1 MTTKEGPGLTVLDVL
16 REVAG
21 RWDLR
26 MLDEDIEHLVSD
38 RSVQVGFLGDFSSGK
53 STLINELT
61 GVDDLMPTQLEPC
74 TARAGE
80 VVSTPD
86 LDAPE
91 YFRVAPD
98 GETTPISRP
107 DFDDLARG
115 RTAGRPRVRLPSG
128 PGFPAGFVFLDTPGL
143 STLIEHHTA
152 VTFGE
157 LPNVDAAVICVD
169 IRKGGL
175 TSTVT
180 TFLESPGVR
189 HLQHRFLIA
198 LTFADH
204 LLPSERQE
212 VAEKVAGTLSRTIG
226 CSHSEAA
233 GRIVVV
239 SSGPDAAERDVSA
252 LRTAIQEVFESRME
266 SLTAERQARAAD
278 RLIPRAITLLDH
290 VRSGLLESDDD
301 FTRRKTQ
308 EDEKRPRLDDEL
320 RRERQRLERS
330 QAELRHEVQST
341 CSRFRARF
349 AAAAD
354 DRAVEEVSG
363 AFTTA
368 LSDAVRDHLARFGQ
382 NATPHVEGI
391 DLEIQQAV
399 KNTNKI
405 TGWAATAATAA
416 LTAVIVPGVGAAAS
430 AAEVAGGAALR
441 QGAARA
447 AVTAAVVQAASDTE
461 TDRGRGQGDRPL
473 SRVLKA
479 VHDFNPINMVSDL
492 VGEWWKGRRIE
503 QPLEQVA
510 IDFSARAGHM
520 IETYFESEVFQ
531 PKERER
537 DETRATIDQLDADR
551 RTDLADRTTKV
562 SRVDT
567 DVERLQ
573 ALVATNESPA
583 PTPSH
588 DQSAREST
596 ETA

>member
-1 MTTKEGPGLTVLDVL
+1 MTTERREATIVETLSDV
-16 REVAG
+16 AK
-21 RWDLR
+21 RWNLQS
-26 MLDEDIEHLVSD
+26 LQEDVD
-38 RSVQVGFLGDFSSGK
+38 RLKSEQAVHIGFLGEFSSGK

-91 YFRVAPD
+91 YFRVDPD
-98 GETTPISRP
+98 GEMTPISRP

-115 RTAGRPRVRLPSG
+115 RTDGRPRVRLPPG

-180 TFLESPGVR
+180 MFLESPGVR

-212 VAEKVAGTLSRTIG
+212 VGEKVAGTLSRTIG
-226 CSHSEAA
+226 CSQAEAA

-239 SSGPDAAERDVSA
+239 SAGPDAAERDDSA

-266 SLTAERQARAAD
+266 SLATERQARAAD

-301 FTRRKTQ
+301 FTRRKTL
-308 EDEKRPRLDDEL
+308 EDEKRARLDDEL

-354 DRAVEEVSG
+354 DRAVEEVSSS
-363 AFTTA
+363 FTTA
-368 LSDAVRDHLARFGQ
+368 LSDAVRDHLAKFGQ
-382 NATPHVEGI
+382 RATPHVEGI
-391 DLEIQQAV
+391 DLEIQHAV

-405 TGWAATAATAA
+405 TGWAATTATAA

-447 AVTAAVVQAASDTE
+447 AVTAAAVQSASNTG
-461 TDRGRGQGDRPL
+461 TDRSTGQGDRPL
-473 SRVLKA
+473 NRVLKA

-492 VGEWWKGRRIE
+492 IGEWWKGRRIE
-503 QPLEQVA
+503 QPLDQVA
-510 IDFSARAGHM
+510 IDFSVRAGHM

-537 DETRATIDQLDADR
+537 DEARATIDQLDADR
-551 RTDLADRTTKV
+551 RTDFADRTAKV

-567 DVERLQ
+567 DVERLRG
-573 ALVATNESPA
+573 LVATNESPVPA
-583 PTPSH
+583 PSH
-588 DQSAREST
+588 AQSAREST
-596 ETA
+596 DTA

>member
-1 MTTKEGPGLTVLDVL
+1 
-16 REVAG
+16 
-21 RWDLR
+21 
-26 MLDEDIEHLVSD
+26 MLDEDIKHLVSD

-74 TARAGE
+74 TARVGE
-80 VVSTPD
+80 VVSTHD

-91 YFRVAPD
+91 YFRVDPD

-115 RTAGRPRVRLPSG
+115 RTDGRPRVRLPSG

-143 STLIEHHTA
+143 PTLIEHHTA

-189 HLQHRFLIA
+189 HLQHRFLVA

-212 VAEKVAGTLSRTIG
+212 VAEKIAGTLSRTIG
-226 CSHSEAA
+226 CSQAEAA

-239 SSGPDAAERDVSA
+239 SAGPDAAERDVSA

-266 SLTAERQARAAD
+266 SLAAERQPRAAD

-308 EDEKRPRLDDEL
+308 EEQKRAKMDDEL

-341 CSRFRARF
+341 CSRFRAGF
-349 AAAAD
+349 AAAAN
-354 DRAVEEVSG
+354 DRAVEEVGG

-368 LSDAVRDHLARFGQ
+368 LSDAVRDHLAKFGQ
-382 NATPHVEGI
+382 SATPHVEGI

-430 AAEVAGGAALR
+430 AAEVASGAALR

-447 AVTAAVVQAASDTE
+447 AVTAAVVQAE

-473 SRVLKA
+473 NRVLKA

-567 DVERLQ
+567 DVERLRD
-573 ALVATNESPA
+573 LVATNESPA
-583 PTPSH
+583 PTPSLA
-588 DQSAREST
+588 QAAREST
-596 ETA
+596 ETT

>member
-1 MTTKEGPGLTVLDVL
+1 
-16 REVAG
+16 
-21 RWDLR
+21 
-26 MLDEDIEHLVSD
+26 MLDEDITNLVSD

-61 GVDDLMPTQLEPC
+61 GVDDLMPTQVEPC
-74 TARAGE
+74 TAHAGE

-86 LDAPE
+86 LDAPQ
-91 YFRVAPD
+91 YFRVDPE

-175 TSTVT
+175 TSSVT

-198 LTFADH
+198 LTFADQ

-212 VAEKVAGTLSRTIG
+212 VAKKVAGTLSRTIG
-226 CSHSEAA
+226 CSHAEAA
-233 GRIVVV
+233 GRLVVV
-239 SSGPDAAERDVSA
+239 SAGPDADERDVSA

-266 SLTAERQARAAD
+266 SLAAERQARAAE
-278 RLIPRAITLLDH
+278 RLIPRTITLLDH

-301 FTRRKTQ
+301 FTRRRTQ
-308 EDEKRPRLDDEL
+308 EEDKSVRLDDEL
-320 RRERQRLERS
+320 HRERQRLERS
-330 QAELRHEVQST
+330 QAELRHEVQAT
-341 CSRFRARF
+341 CSRFRASF

-363 AFTTA
+363 AFATA
-368 LSDAVRDHLARFGQ
+368 MANVVRDHLAKFGQ
-382 NATPHVEGI
+382 QATPHEEGI

-399 KNTNKI
+399 KNANKI
-405 TGWAATAATAA
+405 SGWAATAATAV

-430 AAEVAGGAALR
+430 AGKVAGGAALR
-441 QGAARA
+441 HGAARA
-447 AVTAAVVQAASDTE
+447 AVAPVGHGA
-461 TDRGRGQGDRPL
+461 L
-473 SRVLKA
+473 NKVLKA
-479 VHDFNPINMVSDL
+479 VHVFNPINMVTDL
-492 VGEWWKGRRIE
+492 IGQWWKDRKIE
-503 QPLEQVA
+503 QPLEHVA
-510 IDFSARAGHM
+510 IDFSERAGHM
-520 IETYFESEVFQ
+520 LETYFESEVFQ

-537 DETRATIDQLDADR
+537 DEARATIDQLDADR
-551 RTDLADRTTKV
+551 RTDLADRTAKV
-562 SRVDT
+562 SRVDI
-567 DVERLQ
+567 DVKRLRD
-573 ALVATNESPA
+573 LVVQHS
-583 PTPSH
+583 
-588 DQSAREST
+588 
-596 ETA
+596 